1 MRVVL
6 VSSGHGAREF
16 AADLCNDHDI
26 SIVHEGDTGRADL
39 DKLDIEVIEGTG
51 NDVDALKRAGVA
63 HADWFI
69 ACTNSDEMNI
79 LACLS
84 ARRQGEA
91 ETVCFVTKE
100 QYFQTFASTDS
111 GHALGAPDLGIDHLV
126 WPARM
131 LADKIERI
139 LAVPGATDVGSFA
152 RGQIR
157 LLEFRLPEGLPLIGR
172 PLAELRQLPPGVLI
186 TGVRRGDDWFVPR
199 GDTVLRADDRVLF
212 MGRAQAMRDL
222 AAWFNKRLGEETS
235 DAIVLIGGGTVGERL
250 AKRLEGS
257 ARMHIKLIEAS
268 VERCEHLA
276 QVLKRTLVLNGDG
289 CDLDLLESE
298 SVRYTDALVA
308 VTDSDEKNL
317 LASLLGRQLGI
328 PKVITRVTSAANRR
342 VFERVGI
349 DVPLSARGAAT
360 EEVLHLVRHKEIDL
374 LATLGEGK
382 GHGEVLEV
390 SVPEEFTPTALHELT
405 LPPDSIVAAVIRK
418 GEALV
423 PGGATLIGPG
433 DRCMVI
439 CKVER
444 VAEVLQAFLG

>member
-6 VSSGHGAREF
+6 VSSGQVAKQF
-16 AADLCNDHDI
+16 AADLSRDCDVVV
-26 SIVHEGDTGRADL
+26 VHEGDEGRVDL
-39 DKLDIEVIEGTG
+39 ERLDVEVLEGPG
-51 NDVDALKRAGVA
+51 NDVDLLRRAGA
-63 HADWFI
+63 GEAAWFV
-69 ACTNSDEMNI
+69 ACTRSDEMNLI
-79 LACLS
+79 ACLT
-84 ARRQGEA
+84 ARRLGKA
-91 ETVCFVTKE
+91 ETVCFVEREAYVRSFGRGTR
-100 QYFQTFASTDS
+100 FADS
-111 GHALGAPDLGIDHLV
+111 SSGAEEVGIDHLV

-157 LLEFRLPEGLPLIGR
+157 LLEYRLPEGLPLIGR

-250 AKRLEGS
+250 AKRLESS

-268 VERCEHLA
+268 AERCDHLA
-276 QVLKRTLVLNGDG
+276 QVLKRTLVLCGDG

-298 SVRYTDALVA
+298 SVRYTDAIVA

-328 PKVITRVTSAANRR
+328 PKVITRVSSA
-342 VFERVGI
+342 
-349 DVPLSARGAAT
+349 
-360 EEVLHLVRHKEIDL
+360 H
-374 LATLGEGK
+374 
-382 GHGEVLEV
+382 
-390 SVPEEFTPTALHELT
+390 
-405 LPPDSIVAAVIRK
+405 
-418 GEALV
+418 
-423 PGGATLIGPG
+423 
-433 DRCMVI
+433 
-439 CKVER
+439 
-444 VAEVLQAFLG
+444 